1 MKRVAG
7 ILATMG
13 WLAAVTLA
21 VGAATAGI
29 AVGVDPTGL
38 WLVHATTETAL
49 SSSFD
54 LRAEVGF
61 AVSGGLSGLMLATAS
76 LLFHVPTPSVDPFA
90 GLGVGAALTP
100 PPFTS
105 ALVLEA
111 VGGVRIPVLRPVGL
125 LAQARYLIR
134 GSAAGW
140 SAGPVFEAGVY
151 VQF

>member
-1 MKRVAG
+1 MKRAVG
-7 ILATMG
+7 ILVTWGWIAAAT
-13 WLAAVTLA
+13 LAA
-21 VGAATAGI
+21 GAATAGI

-38 WLVHATTETAL
+38 WLIHATTETAL

-61 AVSGGLSGLMLATAS
+61 AVSGDLSGLMLATAS
-76 LLFHVPTPSVDPFA
+76 LLFHVPTSSVDPFA

-100 PPFTS
+100 PPYTS
-105 ALVLEA
+105 ALVLEV
-111 VGGVRIPVLRPVGL
+111 VGGVRIPAFDPVGL

-134 GSAAGW
+134 WSATGW
-140 SAGPVFEAGVY
+140 TAGPVFEAGAY